1 MNLADLSGTSKTG
14 WHTDNPQQPADI
26 TGLIPCDPEKKK
38 MRLPDGMRAGESQPE
53 PAEEKTPDIP
63 ETTDIPPTTREEP
76 ETPASEEQ
84 APDSSKQES
93 PQNSPDSFP
102 AATETEPNDI
112 SQETSKKAVEGE
124 SDDISK
130 SAGENE
136 EEKTATPPE
145 NTDIPPA
152 SREEPE
158 TAAADDPSPDTHDH
172 ETSEN
177 TPDGSSAPSSDPSGN
192 VSPEKSE
199 NGSDGE
205 SVRILKV
212 SDDELRRII
221 NGTRNDVVLLCSS
234 AKEIESLQ
242 RRHEIHLSLQRAA
255 LKKGLT
261 DLSEQLS
268 LIETALDG
276 SAPTETG
283 GTENAYGAVLRKVK
297 QLPTDLDNGIAA
309 VLGNAQNQV
318 NLYCRQYLSVHKKKE
333 PGLLSRL
340 LPFLGAFF
348 GSLVAM
354 LILGKYLL

>member
-14 WHTDNPQQPADI
+14 WHTDNPRQPADI
-26 TGLIPCDPEKKK
+26 TGLIPCDPERKK
-38 MRLPDGMRAGESQPE
+38 MRLPDENAGERKPD
-53 PAEEKTPDIP
+53 PVEEKTPDIP
-63 ETTDIPPTTREEP
+63 ETADIPPTPREEP
-76 ETPASEEQ
+76 DTPASEEQ
-84 APDSSKQES
+84 APDSSKQEP
-93 PQNSPDSFP
+93 PQNSPDSSP
-102 AATETEPNDI
+102 EAAETESNDI
-112 SQETSKKAVEGE
+112 SQETPEKAVEGE

-130 SAGENE
+130 GAGEHE
-136 EEKTATPPE
+136 EEKTPDSPE
-145 NTDIPPA
+145 TAEIPPA
-152 SREEPE
+152 SREGPD
-158 TAAADDPSPDTHDH
+158 APPADDSLPDTPNH

-177 TPDGSSAPSSDPSGN
+177 ASDSPSTPSSDPPGN

-199 NGSDGE
+199 NSSSGE

-234 AKEIESLQ
+234 AKEIEGLQ

-297 QLPTDLDNGIAA
+297 QLPTDLDKGIAA

-340 LPFLGAFF
+340 LPFFGAFF